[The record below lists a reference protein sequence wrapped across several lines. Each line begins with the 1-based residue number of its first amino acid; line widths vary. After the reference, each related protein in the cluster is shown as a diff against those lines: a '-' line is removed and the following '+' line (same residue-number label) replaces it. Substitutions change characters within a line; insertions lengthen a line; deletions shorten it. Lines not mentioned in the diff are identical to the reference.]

1 MIVRCFA
8 MATCLISAFVALGLV
23 RAKNDGKQV
32 PIWLVSA
39 ILIFMTAMGV
49 IAIPDPSLTWN
60 F

>member
-8 MATCLISAFVALGLV
+8 MAAWLMCAFVALGLL

-32 PIWLVSA
+32 PIWLPSA
-39 ILIFMTAMGV
+39 ILIFMAAMQV
-49 IAIPDPSLTWN
+49 IAIPDSSLSWN